1 MRVQRDCYVLCFAEG
16 KPASRDALG
25 LRIGTVWRMARGLR
39 ELARRIKQAGD
50 GVGRLIS
57 ESERRLGERGVDLGP
72 SRQKARRSVDDVRA
86 ELDALV
92 GLDSVKE
99 QVSTLIASLSIQQQ
113 RRKHGLA
120 EVAANQHLVFF
131 GNPGTGKTTVAR
143 LVAEIYGALGYL
155 EKGHLVEVD
164 RAQLVGQYVG
174 HTAFKTNRAI
184 KRALDGV
191 LFIDEAYALTS
202 AGPQGLDFGSEAI
215 ETLIKRMEDHRGRLV
230 VIVAGYPELMSQ
242 FLSSNP
248 GLRSRFSREIAFDD
262 YTDLELVAI
271 MEKTATDA
279 EYLITPAAHDA
290 LLDIFRAA
298 RHQSGFGNARYAR
311 NLFEQ
316 AVNRQALRLDG
327 AGLIDINRD
336 ELLTLSRTDIEEA
349 ARLV

>member
-1 MRVQRDCYVLCFAEG
+1 
-16 KPASRDALG
+16 
-25 LRIGTVWRMARGLR
+25 MARGPSGLT
-39 ELARRIKQAGD
+39 RRIKQAGS
-50 GVGRLIS
+50 GVGKLIS
-57 ESERRLGERGVDLGP
+57 ESERRLGERGIEIGAPRQHTNRTVDE
-72 SRQKARRSVDDVRA
+72 VRV

-99 QVSTLIASLSIQQQ
+99 QVSTLVASLGIQQQ

-120 EVAANQHLVFF
+120 EVSASQHLVFY

-143 LVAEIYGALGYL
+143 LVAEMYGALGFL

-191 LFIDEAYALTS
+191 LFIDEAYALS
-202 AGPQGLDFGSEAI
+202 PPGPHSLDFGSEAI

-230 VIVAGYPELMSQ
+230 VIVAGYPDLMGR
-242 FLSSNP
+242 FLASNP

-262 YTDLELVAI
+262 YTDAELVEIIDKLAV
-271 MEKTATDA
+271 DA
-279 EYLITPAAHDA
+279 EYVIDPGAHGA
-290 LLDIFRAA
+290 LYDIFRKA
-298 RHQSGFGNARYAR
+298 RQKNGFGNARYAR

-316 AVNRQALRLDG
+316 SISRQALRLDATG
-327 AGLIDINRD
+327 DVNISRA
-336 ELLTLSRTDIEEA
+336 ELLTLTSADIEAA
-349 ARLV
+349 ARLA